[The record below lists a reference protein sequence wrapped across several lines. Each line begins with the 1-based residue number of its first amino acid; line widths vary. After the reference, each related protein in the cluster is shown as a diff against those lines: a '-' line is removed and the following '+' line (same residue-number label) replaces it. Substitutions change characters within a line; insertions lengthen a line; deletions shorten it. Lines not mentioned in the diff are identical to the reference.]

1 MFTWQ
6 SPDLS
11 AKRCQVTAVGT
22 SAVNWKP
29 NSVILL
35 CAGMKWGKK
44 NHKTEEAAWRRR
56 RACAD
61 PAEEA
66 AINKDHTIYV
76 HFLSTALWKH
86 ITWRRDLLDL
96 VLSQHPEHET
106 TLADLQGRRC
116 CSLPATA
123 SHLTIIGRAV
133 VEKVLLVIEF
143 SLREKEKIRLNPR
156 RRRGPTGAQRGFVR
170 YTEERAPW
178 QQEKTPSG
186 LMRQKSV
193 FVDERLRGPWIC
205 KLWEIWFKATCLT
218 FYIPVRGSTNS
229 SLDHNIFLWNV
240 QMYPG
245 LPSYPP
251 FHEAC
256 ASDDSA
262 LFPPCDDVLMHT
274 LYRISGEDNTTV
286 WFPLIF

>member
-1 MFTWQ
+1 M
-6 SPDLS
+6 
-11 AKRCQVTAVGT
+11 
-22 SAVNWKP
+22 NWKP

-61 PAEEA
+61 RAEEA

-106 TLADLQGRRC
+106 TFTDLQGRRC

-143 SLREKEKIRLNPR
+143 SLREKEKIRINPR
-156 RRRGPTGAQRGFVR
+156 RRRGPTGAQRSFVR

-193 FVDERLRGPWIC
+193 FVDERLRGREPASHEKYDSRQQVLPFISLC
-205 KLWEIWFKATCLT
+205 EDPQIAPLITTFFCEMFRCTQTFCLILY
-218 FYIPVRGSTNS
+218 FMKRV
-229 SLDHNIFLWNV
+229 H
-240 QMYPG
+240 QMTQH
-245 LPSYPP
+245 
-251 FHEAC
+251 F
-256 ASDDSA
+256 
-262 LFPPCDDVLMHT
+262 
-274 LYRISGEDNTTV
+274 
-286 WFPLIF
+286 FPL